1 MSNCIQK
8 AQSHSLYIVYISLG
22 LEKNSSV
29 VGGRLYCMQN
39 LLVLV
44 RLLVSCKLVHLNGNT
59 EDFKFKAR
67 GITLKSFYEKIHL
80 NSQIFVNFSDCMLK
94 SSLQHASIKCTRKLS
109 L

>member
-1 MSNCIQK
+1 
-8 AQSHSLYIVYISLG
+8 
-22 LEKNSSV
+22 
-29 VGGRLYCMQN
+29 MQN

-44 RLLVSCKLVHLNGNT
+44 RLLVSCKLVHLNGKS
-59 EDFKFKAR
+59 EDFKFKAG

-94 SSLQHASIKCTRKLS
+94 PSLQHASIKCTRKLS